1 LENFSPEFEHFYSN
15 YKEEKVDIYEQYQ
28 DLLCW
33 QCGSNEKGKMIICKQ
48 EAVKGRKDAFSRNG
62 YSALC

>member
-15 YKEEKVDIYEQYQ
+15 YKEEKIDIYAQYQ

-33 QCGSNEKGKMIICKQ
+33 QCGKNEKGKMIICK
-48 EAVKGRKDAFSRNG
+48 
-62 YSALC
+62 